1 MDSFAFKLLKL
12 SKHCQNMQNIE
23 TFKAL
28 PEYAKYWNFQS
39 VTRICKISNFESS
52 AKICKIPLDKMYIV
66 CQSLLDALKCI
77 YCCFFRWFSR
87 QKWCLRSIFFDVM
100 PEHATYWNF
109 QSTARICK
117 ILNLSKHCQIMQ
129 NIETFKV
136 IPEYAKYYNSE
147 VLRVHLMFCFATFL
161 DSL

>member
-1 MDSFAFKLLKL
+1 MKL
-12 SKHCQNMQNIE
+12 SKYCQNMQTIE
-23 TFKAL
+23 NFKAL
-28 PEYAKYWNFQS
+28 PEYAKYQ
-39 VTRICKISNFESS
+39 NFESS

-77 YCCFFRWFSR
+77 YCCFSRWFSR
-87 QKWCLRSIFFDVM
+87 RKWCLRSIFFDVM

-109 QSTARICK
+109 QSIARIRK